1 MIRISRL
8 LFAALIS
15 IVVLT
20 AKADDHKFTAVEQQ
34 SVSVPTPGLFDR
46 SDAFE
51 IDLEE
56 QQDVYGYSF
65 PLPVGKAIIVENNS
79 QLQITTKKGDAVK
92 AMFSGTVR
100 LSYKHPKFGNLIV
113 VRHDNGLETVYGDN
127 AQNLVSVGDKV
138 KAGQTIAIVGGQ
150 GQDCYCTFAVMVNGR
165 RINPE
170 TLFEV
175 NSHKLRKA
183 TMKIK
188 KNGERI
194 QVSMVK
200 HEGSKGLMSYNP
212 DVDLFANSSTVK
224 LDLTQIPVNRW
235 AYPLPGA
242 KVISPYGNARRGHAH
257 TGVDLKTKPNDEIH
271 AAFDGEVVRSGPY
284 AAYGNYIEIKHA
296 YGLATVYS
304 HMSKNLVNVGDRV
317 KAGQVIGLVGRSG
330 RATTEHL
337 HFELYCRGTRY
348 DPARIFDHNNHKLK
362 DITVEISKS
371 GNVKV
376 IRVC

>member
-1 MIRISRL
+1 MMTTRNLILTAL
-8 LFAALIS
+8 LFLATTAAM
-15 IVVLT
+15 
-20 AKADDHKFTAVEQQ
+20 ADDKKFTAVEQQ

-46 SDAFE
+46 SDSFE

-56 QQDVYGYSF
+56 QQKEYGYSF

-92 AMFSGTVR
+92 AMFPGTVR
-100 LSYKHPKFGNLIV
+100 LSYKHPKFGNIIV
-113 VRHDNGLETVYGDN
+113 IRHDNGLETVYGDN

-150 GQDCYCTFAVMVNGR
+150 GQDCYCTFAVMINGR

-194 QVSMVK
+194 QVSMIK
-200 HEGSKGLMSYNP
+200 HEGGKGMMAYNP
-212 DVDLFANSSTVK
+212 DDNPFAKTSTVV
-224 LDLTQIPVNRW
+224 LDLTQIPSNRW
-235 AYPLPGA
+235 SYPLPGA
-242 KVISPYGNARRGHAH
+242 KVISPYGNPRKGHSH
-257 TGVDLKTKPNDEIH
+257 SGVDLKTKPNDDVL
-271 AAFDGEVVRSGPY
+271 ATFDGEVVQSGPY

-296 YGLATVYS
+296 YGFVTRYS
-304 HMSKNLVNVGDRV
+304 HMSKNLVKAGDIV

-337 HFELYCRGTRY
+337 HFELLCKGNRF
-348 DPARIFDHNNHKLK
+348 DPARIFDHGNSKLK
-362 DITVEISKS
+362 DITIEVSKT

-376 IRVC
+376 LK

>member
-1 MIRISRL
+1 MMTTRN
-8 LFAALIS
+8 LI
-15 IVVLT
+15 LT
-20 AKADDHKFTAVEQQ
+20 ALLLVVTTVAMADDKKFTAAEQQ

-46 SDAFE
+46 SDSFE

-56 QQDVYGYSF
+56 QQKEYGYSF

-92 AMFSGTVR
+92 AMFPGTVR

-113 VRHDNGLETVYGDN
+113 IRHDNGLETVYGDN

-150 GQDCYCTFAVMVNGR
+150 GQDCYCTFAVMINGR

-188 KNGERI
+188 KNGDRI
-194 QVSMVK
+194 QVSMIK
-200 HEGSKGLMSYNP
+200 HEGGKGLMSYNP
-212 DVDLFANSSTVK
+212 DDNPFAKTPTVI
-224 LDLTQIPVNRW
+224 LDLTQIPANRW
-235 AYPLPGA
+235 SYPLPGA
-242 KVISPYGNARRGHAH
+242 KVISPYGNPRKGHSH
-257 TGVDLKTKPNDEIH
+257 SGVDLKTKPNDDVL
-271 AAFDGEVVRSGPY
+271 AAFDGEVVQSGPY
-284 AAYGNYIEIKHA
+284 SAYGNFIEIKHA
-296 YGLATVYS
+296 YGFVTRYS
-304 HMSKNLVNVGDRV
+304 HMSKNLVKAGDIV

-337 HFELYCRGTRY
+337 HFELLCKGNRF
-348 DPARIFDHNNHKLK
+348 DPARIFDHGNSKLK
-362 DITVEISKS
+362 NITIEVSKT

-376 IRVC
+376 IK

>member
-1 MIRISRL
+1 MTKTTRIILTAL
-8 LFAALIS
+8 LC
-15 IVVLT
+15 IVVLM
-20 AKADDHKFTAVEQQ
+20 AKADDHQFTAAEQQ
-34 SVSVPTPGLFDR
+34 SISVPTPGLFDR

-56 QQDVYGYSF
+56 QQEEYGYSF

-92 AMFSGTVR
+92 AMFPGTVR
-100 LSYKHPKFGNLIV
+100 LSYKHPRFGNIIV
-113 VRHDNGLETVYGDN
+113 IRHDNGLETVYGDN

-150 GQDCYCTFAVMVNGR
+150 GQDCYCTFAVMINGR

-170 TLFEV
+170 TLFEM

-212 DVDLFANSSTVK
+212 DVDLFAKSATVK
-224 LDLTQIPVNRW
+224 LDLTQIPANRW

-242 KVISPYGNARRGHAH
+242 KVISPYGNARKGHTH

-271 AAFDGEVVRSGPY
+271 AAFDGEVVQSGPY
-284 AAYGNYIEIKHA
+284 SAYGNYIEIKHA
-296 YGLATVYS
+296 YGFVTRYS
-304 HMSKNLVNVGDRV
+304 HMSKNLVKAGDIV
-317 KAGQVIGLVGRSG
+317 KAGQVIGHVGRSG

-337 HFELYCRGTRY
+337 HFELLCKGNRF
-348 DPARIFDHNNHKLK
+348 DPARIFDHANSKLK
-362 DITVEISKS
+362 NITIEVSKT
-371 GNVKV
+371 GNIKTLP
-376 IRVC
+376 